1 MMKYRFLKANFLIY
15 LCTFTLPV
23 FLLGALFLFGI
34 FREEQRKIQD
44 ELRNSLKL
52 AEGLVQEYESDTEAF
67 HMFLGSA
74 QRMAQFILVFKN
86 EKVDYDSVNALRFL
100 SAYMTSLK
108 NSRTDMESVYF
119 YLNND
124 SRRVVTSEKF
134 TESAEGMKDNGWLD
148 ILLEMK
154 NGETRAV
161 VRSAG
166 KDISDS
172 SVFSVMRCFPSY
184 KGGTVINYRLGEQ
197 QEKLKRMA
205 FYDEQELLIFDKEG
219 KILFGSTEAATKDI
233 QGLADLN
240 NLKSFYVVEKEK
252 GKNDFFH
259 VATMVSRKTVN
270 HVFMINMR
278 TLIFLTVV
286 TTIASAFLAYDRAA
300 RDYRQLYHVIDIF
313 ERVEKKQEIATYKK
327 SGNGIYD
334 RILNNIIRT
343 FLENGYLQMQLSE
356 QKYKQ
361 MTAQMLALQ
370 YQINPHFLF
379 NTLQALN
386 YEILA
391 LTGGK
396 QGNANCMVE
405 NLSDILRYSLD
416 VSKMDV
422 SIQEEVDICKKYMD
436 IQRMRTDQNW
446 IVEWEIAQSVKGQ
459 KIRRMLLQP
468 LLENALTHG
477 IKNKANGRI
486 RIMIDRKKDKICVK
500 VLDNG
505 KGIPRDKLTQLREKM
520 REPQVEFESEH
531 IGLQNV
537 NYRLTLAYGGEDM
550 GLHIA
555 SKEGMGT
562 MQYFYMDYSEKLEE
576 NE

>member
-1 MMKYRFLKANFLIY
+1 MKYRFLKANFLIY

-23 FLLGALFLFGI
+23 FLLGALLLFGI
-34 FREEQRKIQD
+34 YIGEQKKIQY
-44 ELRNSLKL
+44 ELKNSLKL

-74 QRMAQFILVFKN
+74 QRMAQFILVFRN

-100 SAYMTSLK
+100 SAYMTSLQ

-119 YLNND
+119 YLNNA

-134 TESAEGMKDNGWLD
+134 TESADGMKDNGWLD

-154 NGETRAV
+154 NGEAKAV
-161 VRSAG
+161 VRPASKDASG
-166 KDISDS
+166 KG
-172 SVFSVMRCFPSY
+172 VFSVLRCFPSY
-184 KGGTVINYRLGEQ
+184 KGGTVINYRLEEQ

-205 FYDEQELLIFDKEG
+205 FYDEQEILIFDRDG
-219 KILFGSTEAATKDI
+219 QILFGSTNAAAEAIRT
-233 QGLADLN
+233 LEDLN
-240 NLKSFYVVEKEK
+240 NLRRFYVVEKERK
-252 GKNDFFH
+252 KSDFFH
-259 VATMVSRKTVN
+259 VVTVVSQKSVN
-270 HVFMINMR
+270 HVFMVNMR
-278 TLIFLTVV
+278 TLIFLSIV
-286 TTIASAFLAYDRAA
+286 TTIASAFLAYDRAV

-313 ERVEKKQEIATYKK
+313 ERAEKKQELITRKK

-334 RILNNIIRT
+334 QILNNIIRT
-343 FLENGYLQMQLSE
+343 FLENSYLQVQLSE
-356 QKYKQ
+356 QKYRQ

-396 QGNANCMVE
+396 QGNANRMVE

-422 SIQEEVDICKKYMD
+422 SIQEEIDICKKYMD
-436 IQRMRTDQNW
+436 IQKMRTAQDW
-446 IVEWEIAQSVKGQ
+446 IVEWEVSSLVKRQ

-468 LLENALTHG
+468 LLENALSHG
-477 IKNKANGRI
+477 IKNRENGRI
-486 RIMIDRKKDKICVK
+486 RIVIGKRDDKICVK

-505 KGIPRDKLTQLREKM
+505 KGIPKDKLMQLREKM

-537 NYRLTLAYGGEDM
+537 NYRLALAYGGENM

-562 MQYFYMDYSEKLEE
+562 MQYFYMYYLEE
-576 NE
+576 EENR